1 MKVLIAIDSFKGS
14 ISSVEGSKAIELGI
28 KDVYPDA
35 EILKLPLADGGEGTV
50 KTVVQATRGKLVNKE
65 VTGPLGEKTIAAY
78 GILADGNTAVIEVA
92 EACGLPLVPLE
103 KRNPLCT
110 TTFGVG
116 ELILDAA
123 RQGCRNF
130 VIGLGGSATND
141 GGIGMLQA
149 LGYRFLDSR
158 GASIG
163 LGAKELAH
171 IVKIDS
177 SQVNPLLQQCSFR
190 VACDVNNPLYGP
202 DGASHIFGP
211 QKGATPEMV
220 EELDRGLKQL
230 AEVVSAELGVDIQ
243 NIAGT
248 GAAGGLGAAF
258 SGFLKAKLESG
269 VDLVLDMLEME
280 KHIVGA
286 NLVITGE
293 GRIDGQTSMGKAP
306 MGVARLAQS
315 RHIPVIALAGSVVEE
330 TKALHSL
337 GMTSIFPIL
346 SSPMTLEQAMDSIAT
361 FENLRRTTNQIF
373 RLLHAVRFKV
383 E

>member
-1 MKVLIAIDSFKGS
+1 MLIAIDSFKGS
-14 ISSVEGSKAIELGI
+14 ISSVEGSKAIASGI

-35 EILKLPLADGGEGTV
+35 EIVTLPLADGGEGTV

-130 VIGLGGSATND
+130 VVGLGGSATND

-158 GASIG
+158 GASIS

-177 SQVNPLLQQCSFR
+177 SQVNPLLQQCSYR

-243 NIAGT
+243 NIAGA

-258 SGFLKAKLESG
+258 SGFLNAKLESG
-269 VDLVLDMLEME
+269 VDLILDMLEIE

-286 NLVITGE
+286 DLVITGE
-293 GRIDGQTSMGKAP
+293 GRIDDQTSMGKAP

-315 RHIPVIALAGSVVEE
+315 RHIPVIALGGSVVEE
-330 TKALHSL
+330 TKGLHSL
-337 GMTSIFPIL
+337 GIASIFPIL
-346 SSPMTLEQAMDSIAT
+346 SSPMTLEQAMDSTAT

>member
-14 ISSVEGSKAIELGI
+14 ISSVEGSKAIASGI

-35 EILKLPLADGGEGTV
+35 EIVTLPLADGGEGTV

-130 VIGLGGSATND
+130 VVGLGGSATND

-158 GASIG
+158 GASIS

-243 NIAGT
+243 NIAGA

-286 NLVITGE
+286 DLVITGE

-315 RHIPVIALAGSVVEE
+315 RHIPVIALGGSVVEE
-330 TKALHSL
+330 TKGLHSL
-337 GMTSIFPIL
+337 GIASIFPIL
-346 SSPMTLEQAMDSIAT
+346 SSPMTLEQAMDSTAT

>member
-1 MKVLIAIDSFKGS
+1 MLIAIDSFKGS
-14 ISSVEGSKAIELGI
+14 ISSVEGSKAIASGI

-35 EILKLPLADGGEGTV
+35 EIVTLPLADGGEGTV

-130 VIGLGGSATND
+130 VVGLGGSATND

-158 GASIG
+158 GASIS

-243 NIAGT
+243 NIAGA

-286 NLVITGE
+286 DLVITGE

-315 RHIPVIALAGSVVEE
+315 RHIPVIALGGSVVEE
-330 TKALHSL
+330 TKGLHSL
-337 GMTSIFPIL
+337 GIASIFPIL
-346 SSPMTLEQAMDSIAT
+346 SSPMTLEQAMDSTAT

>member
-1 MKVLIAIDSFKGS
+1 VLIAIDSFKGS
-14 ISSVEGSKAIELGI
+14 ISSVEGSKAIASGI

-35 EILKLPLADGGEGTV
+35 EIVTLPLADGGEGTV

-130 VIGLGGSATND
+130 VVGLGGSATND

-158 GASIG
+158 GASIS

-243 NIAGT
+243 NIAGA

-286 NLVITGE
+286 DLVITGE

-315 RHIPVIALAGSVVEE
+315 RHIPVIALGGSVVEE
-330 TKALHSL
+330 TKGLHWL
-337 GMTSIFPIL
+337 GIASIFPIL
-346 SSPMTLEQAMDSIAT
+346 SSPMTLEQAMDSTAT

>member
-1 MKVLIAIDSFKGS
+1 MLIAIDSFKGS
-14 ISSVEGSKAIELGI
+14 ISSVEGSKAIASGI

-35 EILKLPLADGGEGTV
+35 EIVTLPLADGGEGTV

-130 VIGLGGSATND
+130 VVGLGGSATND

-158 GASIG
+158 GASIS

-230 AEVVSAELGVDIQ
+230 AEVVSAELGMDIQ
-243 NIAGT
+243 NIAGA

-258 SGFLKAKLESG
+258 SGFLNAKLESG

-306 MGVARLAQS
+306 MGVARIAQS

-330 TKALHSL
+330 TKGLHSL
-337 GMTSIFPIL
+337 GIASIFPIL
-346 SSPMTLEQAMDSIAT
+346 SSPMTLEQAMDSTAT

>member
-1 MKVLIAIDSFKGS
+1 MLIAIDSFKGS

>member
-1 MKVLIAIDSFKGS
+1 MLIAIDSFKGS
-14 ISSVEGSKAIELGI
+14 ISSVEGSKAIASGI

-35 EILKLPLADGGEGTV
+35 EIVTLPLADGGEGTV

-130 VIGLGGSATND
+130 VVGLGGSATND

-158 GASIG
+158 GASIS

-243 NIAGT
+243 NIAGA

-315 RHIPVIALAGSVVEE
+315 RHIPVIALGGSVVEE
-330 TKALHSL
+330 TKGLHSL
-337 GMTSIFPIL
+337 GIASIFPIL
-346 SSPMTLEQAMDSIAT
+346 SSPMTLEQAMDSTAT

>member
-1 MKVLIAIDSFKGS
+1 MLIAIDSFKGS

-230 AEVVSAELGVDIQ
+230 AEVVSAELGMDIQ